1 MEFNLVEETETIEYG
16 DGAFFGA
23 AAATIVVGVLLC
35 D

>member
-1 MEFNLVEETETIEYG
+1 MEFNFVEETETIAYG

-23 AAATIVVGVLLC
+23 AAVTIAVGILMC